1 MRVNGVVVLHPA
13 IDQGEGGSSIGDRVH
28 PDVIALEGLHERLG
42 HAIALGAFDRGEAG
56 HQIERQGDLDRPM
69 SGKDRSVVGE
79 PLHGLRRAHRA
90 KALLDAVDH
99 HVADHLTGDAGRRGD
114 PTNDLAVVTIKGEG
128 EAHDL
133 AVPAGELQAIR
144 APADIR
150 AQRSD
155 LAVVIAGT
163 AASGMPGQQQCVSLH
178 QSVDALGVD
187 RGQTVGSPLAL
198 EERGDPPVPIGWP
211 RVDKATDLTGEL
223 NIARSLLRP
232 ATSSGALAPF
242 DHIRA
247 RHAQRRTDPLHW
259 VSPGC
264 GECYSKIGF
273 FARASSRASL
283 RISTSMLLRPNS
295 RSRSRT
301 RSSSRRSSV
310 TGTTSSSARTASR
323 PPSLISRLQRNT
335 RLGDSPWR
343 RATQLID
350 MPGCIVSAITA
361 SFRSVVKRRRLAT
374 PVITSTFENVSDIG
388 VCPGLCLGPP
398 AKAGVRLKTG
408 CSSAR
413 DAKILET
420 IVTSDAIV
428 RLVISDVSPNDLQK
442 PSATQNFYG

>member
-28 PDVIALEGLHERLG
+28 PDVIALEGLYERLG

-56 HQIERQGDLDRPM
+56 HQIERQGDLDRPI
-69 SGKDRSVVGE
+69 SGEDRSVIGE
-79 PLHGLRRAHRA
+79 PRHGMRRADLT

-99 HVADHLTGDAGRRGD
+99 HVADHLTGDAGGRGD
-114 PTNDLAVVTIKGEG
+114 PTDDLAIMAIEGEG

-133 AVPAGELQAIR
+133 AVPAGELERVRTPPMIG
-144 APADIR
+144 ADR
-150 AQRSD
+150 RD
-155 LAVVIAGT
+155 LAIMLARPP
-163 AASGMPGQQQCVSLH
+163 ASGMAFKQETVLLH

-211 RVDKATDLTGEL
+211 RVDKATDRTGEL

-264 GECYSKIGF
+264 GECDSKIGF

-283 RISTSMLLRPNS
+283 RISTSMVLRPNS
-295 RSRSRT
+295 PSRSRT
-301 RSSSRRSSV
+301 RSSRRRSSL
-310 TGTTSSSARTASR
+310 TGR
-323 PPSLISRLQRNT
+323 
-335 RLGDSPWR
+335 
-343 RATQLID
+343 
-350 MPGCIVSAITA
+350 
-361 SFRSVVKRRRLAT
+361 
-374 PVITSTFENVSDIG
+374 
-388 VCPGLCLGPP
+388 
-398 AKAGVRLKTG
+398 
-408 CSSAR
+408 
-413 DAKILET
+413 
-420 IVTSDAIV
+420 
-428 RLVISDVSPNDLQK
+428 
-442 PSATQNFYG
+442 